1 MIKINKPPKLYRD
14 KTLTEDICAI
24 KNYYYKTRSVS
35 KALAKANAVNTNPN
49 VLKIH
54 KYIPNIKNSMCSVRE
69 TINIKN
75 LRIEIP
81 VNTYEINFINEI
93 NKKKKYNNILK

>member
-1 MIKINKPPKLYRD
+1 MKKINKPPKLYRD
-14 KTLTEDICAI
+14 KIYTEDICA
-24 KNYYYKTRSVS
+24 KKYHYHYKTRSVS

-93 NKKKKYNNILK
+93 NKKKKI